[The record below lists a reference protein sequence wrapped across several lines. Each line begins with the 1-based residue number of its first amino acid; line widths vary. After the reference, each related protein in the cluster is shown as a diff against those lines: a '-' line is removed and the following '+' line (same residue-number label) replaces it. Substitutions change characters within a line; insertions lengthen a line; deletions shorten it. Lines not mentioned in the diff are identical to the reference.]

1 MNKYSSKAVKTA
13 ATVGMSLAMVL
24 SAIPAVGNV
33 TNVQAKITTPVSART
48 TATQAH
54 KMLAAVLGEFTDYAD
69 LYGES
74 KLADD
79 EDVKIE
85 ISKATGEEI
94 FVNITAGTMLSGLT
108 GLTVSVTSDGTAAL
122 ADGKDGIANATTLEE
137 LAQYLVA
144 NSYAMDDADIDED
157 VIAFA
162 KFIKGYAT
170 ATGATKLGKYFAA
183 GTFTKAGE
191 DIIKSIAKN
200 GYTKD
205 TNKDDAQEAYKIIK
219 DNEKYL
225 NAVVKTDADKDLI
238 NDFRAEVED
247 YKGENE
253 DVYNKEYVK
262 ELEDTP
268 LVGDVTVYDAVEK
281 GAAISYT
288 KLATVEKV
296 LKNIKNDDVTKL
308 ADIADY
314 DDVKDSEEV
323 ANYIE
328 GLETIVSEMKEVKAL
343 LKSTNDDVKS
353 YKKDLASKVNK
364 LADAANAYLTD
375 DGKDTVKTEE
385 KETALN
391 AALNAFR
398 EADAT
403 ALKNFVEDFIGE
415 FYTLTPKQLNS
426 GKYVVRLENA
436 DYGRYVETKDVFG
449 LFEKTTDKG
458 LEYLLTTVID
468 NEESEETYYDTV
480 INAVTTVE
488 ELLKAV
494 TDDIEGLTLNSTL
507 TSAQANKIIKAKK
520 ALNQLVD
527 KNGKIESE
535 YANALTS
542 KEKKAVLANQ
552 ELIETLYLK
561 LILNGTVTQSGW
573 VDKGNGDWDYIAEDG
588 SRPSKWIAS
597 GANWYYVK
605 NGTMLRNSWI
615 ASDAQGTRWYYV
627 DDNGVM
633 VSNTTVNGY
642 TFNSYGVWVK

>member
-1 MNKYSSKAVKTA
+1 MW
-13 ATVGMSLAMVL
+13 
-24 SAIPAVGNV
+24 
-33 TNVQAKITTPVSART
+33 
-48 TATQAH
+48 
-54 KMLAAVLGEFTDYAD
+54 
-69 LYGES
+69 
-74 KLADD
+74 
-79 EDVKIE
+79 
-85 ISKATGEEI
+85 
-94 FVNITAGTMLSGLT
+94 
-108 GLTVSVTSDGTAAL
+108 SV
-122 ADGKDGIANATTLEE
+122 
-137 LAQYLVA
+137 
-144 NSYAMDDADIDED
+144 
-157 VIAFA
+157 
-162 KFIKGYAT
+162 
-170 ATGATKLGKYFAA
+170 
-183 GTFTKAGE
+183 
-191 DIIKSIAKN
+191 
-200 GYTKD
+200 
-205 TNKDDAQEAYKIIK
+205 
-219 DNEKYL
+219 
-225 NAVVKTDADKDLI
+225 
-238 NDFRAEVED
+238 R
-247 YKGENE
+247 
-253 DVYNKEYVK
+253 
-262 ELEDTP
+262 
-268 LVGDVTVYDAVEK
+268 
-281 GAAISYT
+281 
-288 KLATVEKV
+288 
-296 LKNIKNDDVTKL
+296 
-308 ADIADY
+308 
-314 DDVKDSEEV
+314 
-323 ANYIE
+323 
-328 GLETIVSEMKEVKAL
+328 
-343 LKSTNDDVKS
+343 STW
-353 YKKDLASKVNK
+353 LSKVNK

-527 KNGKIESE
+527 KDGNIEKE
-535 YANALTS
+535 YAKALTS

-588 SRPSKWIAS
+588 SRPSKWVAS

>member
-24 SAIPAVGNV
+24 SNV
-33 TNVQAKITTPVSART
+33 APVVSNLTVTLAAGELVTDKQTAEKAHDVLSNVLDALTVDYT
-48 TATQAH
+48 TAKSTDPIIESGTV
-54 KMLAAVLGEFTDYAD
+54 KVSGDITLNFTDHNTLAELVD
-69 LYGES
+69 ES
-74 KLADD
+74 
-79 EDVKIE
+79 
-85 ISKATGEEI
+85 
-94 FVNITAGTMLSGLT
+94 NIKLSGAIADSKFTQDDSLLKIAT
-108 GLTVSVTSDGTAAL
+108 FL
-122 ADGKDGIANATTLEE
+122 AN
-137 LAQYLVA
+137 
-144 NSYAMDDADIDED
+144 NSSLMDEADIDED
-157 VIAFA
+157 VVAFA
-162 KFIKGYAT
+162 KYIKGYTKGTTALADYFTTGDWKDAT
-170 ATGATKLGKYFAA
+170 SNVIKAVAENGITNNKTAA
-183 GTFTKAGE
+183 EK
-191 DIIKSIAKN
+191 
-200 GYTKD
+200 
-205 TNKDDAQEAYKIIK
+205 AYKVIK
-219 DNEKYL
+219 DNDKYL
-225 NAVVKTDADKDLI
+225 NAVVYADGVMEKV
-238 NDFRAEVED
+238 NDFKVEVED

-262 ELEDTP
+262 QLEDT
-268 LVGDVTVYDAVEK
+268 LLYIGGVSVYEAVEK
-281 GAAISYT
+281 EVAIPYT
-288 KLATVEKV
+288 NLSKIEKT
-296 LKNIKNDDVTKL
+296 LKDIKNDDNDKL
-308 ADIADY
+308 NAIADY

-328 GLETIVSEMKEVKAL
+328 GLETIIEDMKEVKNL
-343 LKSTNDDVKS
+343 LKSTNADVKA
-353 YKKDLASKVNK
+353 YKKDLAAKVKK
-364 LADAANAYLTD
+364 LAETAKAYLAD
-375 DGKDTVKTEE
+375 DSDDNEIN
-385 KETALN
+385 LN

-403 ALKNFVEDFIGE
+403 ALKNFVEDFIGQ

-436 DYGRYVETKDVFG
+436 DYGRYVEAEDVFKLLEANSLTAG
-449 LFEKTTDKG
+449 LQ
-458 LEYLLTTVID
+458 YVLTTVID
-468 NEESEETYYDTV
+468 NEESDETYYDTV

-527 KNGKIESE
+527 KDGNIEKE
-535 YANALTS
+535 YAKALTS

-561 LILNGTVTQSGW
+561 LILNGIVTQSGW

-588 SRPSKWIAS
+588 SRPSKWVAS

>member
-24 SAIPAVGNV
+24 SNAAPVVSNLTVAFAADDIITDKQTTEKAHDVVSKVLDALTKDYDKEFNTTEVIDGNV
-33 TNVQAKITTPVSART
+33 AIVTGTSTVDLTVTDKTLSGMGA
-48 TATQAH
+48 AT
-54 KMLAAVLGEFTDYAD
+54 LSAD
-69 LYGES
+69 LPGS
-74 KLADD
+74 NFKSGATLKQIATFLANNSSYMD
-79 EDVKIE
+79 E
-85 ISKATGEEI
+85 
-94 FVNITAGTMLSGLT
+94 
-108 GLTVSVTSDGTAAL
+108 
-122 ADGKDGIANATTLEE
+122 
-137 LAQYLVA
+137 
-144 NSYAMDDADIDED
+144 ADIDED

-162 KFIKGYAT
+162 KFIKGYND
-170 ATGATKLGKYFAA
+170 GVTKLATYFTNGDWKDANNNV
-183 GTFTKAGE
+183 
-191 DIIKSIAKN
+191 IKLVAEN
-200 GYTKD
+200 GI
-205 TNKDDAQEAYKIIK
+205 TNNKTDAEKAYKVIK

-225 NAVVKTDADKDLI
+225 NAVINAEGVLDKV
-238 NDFRAEVED
+238 NDFIVEVED

-253 DVYNKEYVK
+253 DAYNKEYVK
-262 ELEDTP
+262 ALEEVI
-268 LVGDVTVYDAVEK
+268 LVKETSNTSAINVYDAVEK
-281 GAAISYT
+281 EVAISY
-288 KLATVEKV
+288 KDLSKVEKV
-296 LKNIKNDDVTKL
+296 LKDIKNDDVDALSK
-308 ADIADY
+308 IADY
-314 DDVKDSEEV
+314 DDVKDAEEV

-328 GLETIVSEMKEVKAL
+328 GLETIISDMKEVKDL
-343 LKSTNDDVKS
+343 LKSTNTDVKA
-353 YKKDLASKVNK
+353 YKKDLATKVKN
-364 LADAANAYLTD
+364 LAVAAEALNED
-375 DGKDTVKTEE
+375 DDDTQ
-385 KETALN
+385 TALDK
-391 AALNAFR
+391 ALNAFR

-403 ALKNFVEDFIGE
+403 ALKNFVEDYIGS

-436 DYGRYVETKDVFG
+436 DYGRYVETTDVFDLLEKDSDETG
-449 LFEKTTDKG
+449 LQ
-458 LEYLLTTVID
+458 YLLTTVID

-480 INAVTTVE
+480 VNTVTTVE

-494 TDDIEGLTLNSTL
+494 TTDIDGITMGTTL
-507 TSAQANKIIKAKK
+507 TDKQAAKIVAAKK

-527 KNGKIESE
+527 SKTGEIAKE
-535 YANALTS
+535 YTKALTT
-542 KEKKAVLANQ
+542 KEKKAVLANV
-552 ELIETLYLK
+552 ELIDTLYLK

>member
-24 SAIPAVGNV
+24 SNV
-33 TNVQAKITTPVSART
+33 APVVSNLTVTLAAGELVTDKQTAEKAHDVLSNVLDALTVDYT
-48 TATQAH
+48 TAKSTDPIIESRTV
-54 KMLAAVLGEFTDYAD
+54 KVSGDITLNFTDHNTLAELVD
-69 LYGES
+69 ES
-74 KLADD
+74 KI
-79 EDVKIE
+79 K
-85 ISKATGEEI
+85 
-94 FVNITAGTMLSGLT
+94 LSGAIADSKFTQDDSLLKIAT
-108 GLTVSVTSDGTAAL
+108 FL
-122 ADGKDGIANATTLEE
+122 AN
-137 LAQYLVA
+137 
-144 NSYAMDDADIDED
+144 NSSLMDEADIDED
-157 VIAFA
+157 VVAFA
-162 KFIKGYAT
+162 KYIKGYTKGTTALADYFTTGDWKDAT
-170 ATGATKLGKYFAA
+170 SNVI
-183 GTFTKAGE
+183 KAVAE
-191 DIIKSIAKN
+191 N
-200 GYTKD
+200 GI
-205 TNKDDAQEAYKIIK
+205 TNNKTAVEKAYKVIK
-219 DNEKYL
+219 DNDKYL
-225 NAVVKTDADKDLI
+225 NAVVYADGVMEKV
-238 NDFRAEVED
+238 NDFKVEVED

-262 ELEDTP
+262 QLEDT
-268 LVGDVTVYDAVEK
+268 LLYIGGVSVYEAVEK
-281 GAAISYT
+281 EVAIPYT
-288 KLATVEKV
+288 NLSKIEKT
-296 LKNIKNDDVTKL
+296 LKDIKNDDNDKL
-308 ADIADY
+308 NAIADY

-328 GLETIVSEMKEVKAL
+328 GLETIIEDMKEVKNL
-343 LKSTNDDVKS
+343 LKSTNADVKA
-353 YKKDLASKVNK
+353 YKKDLAAKVKK
-364 LADAANAYLTD
+364 LAETAKAYLAD
-375 DGKDTVKTEE
+375 DSDDNEIN
-385 KETALN
+385 LN

-403 ALKNFVEDFIGE
+403 ALKNFVEDFIGQ

-436 DYGRYVETKDVFG
+436 DYGRYVEAEDVFKLLEANSLTAG
-449 LFEKTTDKG
+449 LQ
-458 LEYLLTTVID
+458 YVLTTVID
-468 NEESEETYYDTV
+468 NEESDETYYDTV

-527 KNGKIESE
+527 KDGNIEKE
-535 YANALTS
+535 YAKALTS

-588 SRPSKWIAS
+588 SRPSKWVAS

>member
-24 SAIPAVGNV
+24 SAVPAVGNATV
-33 TNVQAKITTPVSART
+33 AQAAIKDVVSART
-48 TATQAH
+48 TATEAQ
-54 KMLAAVLGEFTDYAD
+54 KVLAAVLDEITDYAD
-69 LYGES
+69 LFGKTVLATDKTEIKISDAKNYYVTIPANAEFSTLKDLVVTSQEDSTTDEVVRNGIGDAT
-74 KLADD
+74 KL
-79 EDVKIE
+79 
-85 ISKATGEEI
+85 EEI
-94 FVNITAGTMLSGLT
+94 A
-108 GLTVSVTSDGTAAL
+108 
-122 ADGKDGIANATTLEE
+122 K
-137 LAQYLVA
+137 YLVA

-162 KFIKGYAT
+162 KFIKGYKEAT
-170 ATGATKLGKYFAA
+170 DKLGNYFDADGA
-183 GTFTKAGE
+183 FINEGTTV
-191 DIIKSIAKN
+191 IKEIAEN

-205 TNKDDAQEAYKIIK
+205 TDTDKAEEIYKIIK

-520 ALNQLVD
+520 ALNQLVN

>member
-24 SAIPAVGNV
+24 SAMPVVGNT
-33 TNVQAKITTPVSART
+33 TNVQAAIEEVMSART
-48 TATQAH
+48 TATEAH
-54 KMLAAVLGEFTDYAD
+54 KVLAAVLDEIPDYD
-69 LYGES
+69 EMYGETV
-74 KLADD
+74 LATKDT
-79 EDVKIE
+79 KIS
-85 ISKATGEEI
+85 ISDAKNYYVTITGNAKFSALKGFI
-94 FVNITAGTMLSGLT
+94 
-108 GLTVSVTSDGTAAL
+108 VTSKDDADTNKVNRNGIGDG
-122 ADGKDGIANATTLEE
+122 TTLEE
-137 LAQYLVA
+137 IAKYLVA

-162 KFIKGYAT
+162 KFIKGYT
-170 ATGATKLGKYFAA
+170 DGVTKLATYFKDGKFNEGDDPVNNPTENIVKKVAA
-183 GTFTKAGE
+183 NGVEKN
-191 DIIKSIAKN
+191 IK
-200 GYTKD
+200 
-205 TNKDDAQEAYKIIK
+205 DAEAAYKVIT

-225 NAVVKTDADKDLI
+225 NAVI
-238 NDFRAEVED
+238 NDSDVMKEVENFKIEVKD

-253 DVYNKEYVK
+253 DVYNKDYVK
-262 ELEDTP
+262 ALEDTI
-268 LVGDVTVYDAVEK
+268 LVGKVSIYDAVEK
-281 GAAISYT
+281 DAAISY
-288 KLATVEKV
+288 KDLSKVEKV
-296 LKNIKNDDVTKL
+296 LKNIKNDDIDAL
-308 ADIADY
+308 SDIADY

-328 GLETIVSEMKEVKAL
+328 GLETIISDMKEVKDL
-343 LKSTNDDVKS
+343 LKSTNTDVKT
-353 YKKDLASKVNK
+353 YKKDLATKVNK
-364 LADAANAYLTD
+364 LAVAADAYLKAVKDDKLTD
-375 DGKDTVKTEE
+375 KIEE
-385 KETALN
+385 DLDK
-391 AALNAFR
+391 ALNAFR

-403 ALKNFVEDFIGE
+403 ALKNFVEDFIGS

-436 DYGRYVETKDVFG
+436 DYGRYVETTDVFDLLEKDSDETG
-449 LFEKTTDKG
+449 LQ
-458 LEYLLTTVID
+458 YLLTTVID

-480 INAVTTVE
+480 VNTVTTVE

-494 TDDIEGLTLNSTL
+494 TTDIDGITMGTTL
-507 TSAQANKIIKAKK
+507 TDKQAAKIVAAKK
-520 ALNQLVD
+520 ALNQLVTD
-527 KNGKIESE
+527 GKIATE
-535 YANALTS
+535 YASALTS
-542 KEKKAVLANQ
+542 KEKKEVLGNA
-552 ELIETLYLK
+552 ELIETLYFK

>member
-24 SAIPAVGNV
+24 SAVPAVGNV
-33 TNVQAKITTPVSART
+33 TNVQAAITGVISART
-48 TATQAH
+48 TATEAH
-54 KMLAAVLGEFTDYAD
+54 KILTAVLDEVTDYAEM
-69 LYGES
+69 YGE
-74 KLADD
+74 KELVT
-79 EDVKIE
+79 ENT
-85 ISKATGEEI
+85 KATIDDKGLYFVEIKTTDALEDLGDLKVTINKIVPAEQEGEEDTVTTGDPKNGI
-94 FVNITAGTMLSGLT
+94 ENGTDLFT
-108 GLTVSVTSDGTAAL
+108 
-122 ADGKDGIANATTLEE
+122 IAK
-137 LAQYLVA
+137 YLVA

-162 KFIKGYAT
+162 KFIKGYDD
-170 ATGATKLGKYFAA
+170 ATKDLGAYFAD
-183 GTFTKAGE
+183 GTFKDA
-191 DIIKSIAKN
+191 DNNIIAKVAAN
-200 GYTKD
+200 GIEGNIKT
-205 TNKDDAQEAYKIIK
+205 AEAAYKVLK
-219 DNEKYL
+219 DNDKYL
-225 NAVVKTDADKDLI
+225 NAVIDDSEVRKDVD
-238 NDFRAEVED
+238 NFKVEVED

-253 DVYNKEYVK
+253 DVYNKDYVK
-262 ELEDTP
+262 ALEDTT
-268 LVGDVTVYDAVEK
+268 LVGDITVYDAV
-281 GAAISYT
+281 
-288 KLATVEKV
+288 
-296 LKNIKNDDVTKL
+296 
-308 ADIADY
+308 
-314 DDVKDSEEV
+314 
-323 ANYIE
+323 
-328 GLETIVSEMKEVKAL
+328 LETIVSEMKEVKAL
-343 LKSTNDDVKS
+343 LKSTNDDVKA
-353 YKKDLASKVNK
+353 YKKDLATKVEK
-364 LADAANAYLTD
+364 LAAEAAIYLAAVKADEVTD
-375 DGKDTVKTEE
+375 KIESNLE
-385 KETALN
+385 K
-391 AALNAFR
+391 ALNAFR

-436 DYGRYVETKDVFG
+436 DYGRYVDTEDVFG
-449 LFEKTTDKG
+449 LVDKKATDG

-468 NEESEETYYDTV
+468 NEESEETYYDVV
-480 INAVTTVE
+480 INTVTTVE

-494 TDDIEGLTLNSTL
+494 TDDIDGLTLNSTL

-527 KNGKIESE
+527 SKTGEIAEE
-535 YANALTS
+535 YTKALTS
-542 KEKKAVLANQ
+542 KEKKEVLANV
-552 ELIETLYLK
+552 ELIDTLYLK

>member
-1 MNKYSSKAVKTA
+1 
-13 ATVGMSLAMVL
+13 AMVL
-24 SAIPAVGNV
+24 SNV
-33 TNVQAKITTPVSART
+33 APVVSNLTVTLAAGELVTDKQTAEKAHDVLSNVLDALTVDYT
-48 TATQAH
+48 TAKSTDPIIESGTV
-54 KMLAAVLGEFTDYAD
+54 KVSGDITLNFTDHNTLAELVD
-69 LYGES
+69 ES
-74 KLADD
+74 
-79 EDVKIE
+79 
-85 ISKATGEEI
+85 
-94 FVNITAGTMLSGLT
+94 NIKLSGAIADSKFTQDDSLLKIAT
-108 GLTVSVTSDGTAAL
+108 FL
-122 ADGKDGIANATTLEE
+122 AN
-137 LAQYLVA
+137 
-144 NSYAMDDADIDED
+144 NSSLMDEADIDED
-157 VIAFA
+157 VVAFA
-162 KFIKGYAT
+162 KYIKGYTKGTT
-170 ATGATKLGKYFAA
+170 ALADYFTTGDWKDAA
-183 GTFTKAGE
+183 SNVIKAVAE
-191 DIIKSIAKN
+191 N
-200 GYTKD
+200 GI
-205 TNKDDAQEAYKIIK
+205 TNNKTAAEKAYKVIK
-219 DNEKYL
+219 DNDKYL
-225 NAVVKTDADKDLI
+225 NAVVYADGVMEKV
-238 NDFRAEVED
+238 NDFKVEVED

-262 ELEDTP
+262 QLEDT
-268 LVGDVTVYDAVEK
+268 LLYIGGVSVYEAVEK
-281 GAAISYT
+281 EVAIPYT
-288 KLATVEKV
+288 NLSKIEKT
-296 LKNIKNDDVTKL
+296 LKDIKNDDNDKL
-308 ADIADY
+308 NAIADY

-328 GLETIVSEMKEVKAL
+328 GLETIIEDMKEVKNL
-343 LKSTNDDVKS
+343 LKSTNADVKA
-353 YKKDLASKVNK
+353 YKKDLAAKVKK
-364 LADAANAYLTD
+364 LAETAKAYLAD
-375 DGKDTVKTEE
+375 DSDDNEIN
-385 KETALN
+385 LN

-403 ALKNFVEDFIGE
+403 ALKNFVEDFIGQ

-436 DYGRYVETKDVFG
+436 DYGRYVEAEDVFKLLEANSLTAG
-449 LFEKTTDKG
+449 LQ
-458 LEYLLTTVID
+458 YVLTTVID
-468 NEESEETYYDTV
+468 NEESDETYYDTV

-527 KNGKIESE
+527 KDGNIEKE
-535 YANALTS
+535 YAKALTS

-588 SRPSKWIAS
+588 SRPSKWVAS

>member
-24 SAIPAVGNV
+24 SNV
-33 TNVQAKITTPVSART
+33 APVVSNLTVTLAAGELVTDKQTAEKAHDVLSNVLDALTVDYT
-48 TATQAH
+48 TAKSTDPIIESGTV
-54 KMLAAVLGEFTDYAD
+54 KVSGDITLNFTDHNTLAELVD
-69 LYGES
+69 ES
-74 KLADD
+74 
-79 EDVKIE
+79 
-85 ISKATGEEI
+85 
-94 FVNITAGTMLSGLT
+94 NIKLSGAIADSKFTQDDSLLKIAT
-108 GLTVSVTSDGTAAL
+108 FL
-122 ADGKDGIANATTLEE
+122 AN
-137 LAQYLVA
+137 
-144 NSYAMDDADIDED
+144 NSSLMDEADIDED
-157 VIAFA
+157 VVAFA
-162 KFIKGYAT
+162 KYIKGYTKGTTALADYFTTGDWKDAT
-170 ATGATKLGKYFAA
+170 SNVIKAVAENGITNNKTAA
-183 GTFTKAGE
+183 EK
-191 DIIKSIAKN
+191 
-200 GYTKD
+200 
-205 TNKDDAQEAYKIIK
+205 AYKVIK
-219 DNEKYL
+219 DNDKYL
-225 NAVVKTDADKDLI
+225 NAVVYADGVMEKV
-238 NDFRAEVED
+238 NDFKVEVED

-262 ELEDTP
+262 QLEDT
-268 LVGDVTVYDAVEK
+268 LLYIGGVSVYEAVEK
-281 GAAISYT
+281 EVAIPYT
-288 KLATVEKV
+288 NLSKIEKT
-296 LKNIKNDDVTKL
+296 LKDIKNDDNDKL
-308 ADIADY
+308 NAIADY

-328 GLETIVSEMKEVKAL
+328 GLETIIEDMKEVKNL
-343 LKSTNDDVKS
+343 LKSTNADVKA
-353 YKKDLASKVNK
+353 YKKDLAAKVKK
-364 LADAANAYLTD
+364 LAETAKAYLAD
-375 DGKDTVKTEE
+375 DSDDNEIN
-385 KETALN
+385 LN

-403 ALKNFVEDFIGE
+403 ALKNFVEDFIGQ

-436 DYGRYVETKDVFG
+436 DYGRYVEAEDVFKLLEANSLTAG
-449 LFEKTTDKG
+449 LQ
-458 LEYLLTTVID
+458 YVLTTVID
-468 NEESEETYYDTV
+468 NEESDETYYDTV

-527 KNGKIESE
+527 KDGNIEKE
-535 YANALTS
+535 YAKALTS

-588 SRPSKWIAS
+588 SRPSKWVAS

>member
-1 MNKYSSKAVKTA
+1 
-13 ATVGMSLAMVL
+13 MSLAMVL
-24 SAIPAVGNV
+24 SNV
-33 TNVQAKITTPVSART
+33 APVVSNLTVTLAAGELVTDKQTAEKAHDVLSNVLDALTVDYT
-48 TATQAH
+48 TAKSTDPIIESGTV
-54 KMLAAVLGEFTDYAD
+54 KVSGDITLNFTDHNTLAELVD
-69 LYGES
+69 ES
-74 KLADD
+74 
-79 EDVKIE
+79 
-85 ISKATGEEI
+85 
-94 FVNITAGTMLSGLT
+94 NIKLSGAIADSKFTQDDSLLKIAT
-108 GLTVSVTSDGTAAL
+108 FL
-122 ADGKDGIANATTLEE
+122 AN
-137 LAQYLVA
+137 
-144 NSYAMDDADIDED
+144 NSSLMDEADIDED
-157 VIAFA
+157 VVAFA
-162 KFIKGYAT
+162 KYIKGYTKGTTALADYFTTGDWKDAT
-170 ATGATKLGKYFAA
+170 SNVIKAVAENGITNNKTAA
-183 GTFTKAGE
+183 EK
-191 DIIKSIAKN
+191 
-200 GYTKD
+200 
-205 TNKDDAQEAYKIIK
+205 AYKVIK
-219 DNEKYL
+219 DNDKYL
-225 NAVVKTDADKDLI
+225 NAVVYADGVMEKV
-238 NDFRAEVED
+238 NDFKVEVED

-262 ELEDTP
+262 QLEDT
-268 LVGDVTVYDAVEK
+268 LLYIGGVSVYEAVEK
-281 GAAISYT
+281 EVAIPYT
-288 KLATVEKV
+288 NLSKIEKT
-296 LKNIKNDDVTKL
+296 LKDIKNDDNDKL
-308 ADIADY
+308 NAIADY

-328 GLETIVSEMKEVKAL
+328 GLETIIEDMKEVKNL
-343 LKSTNDDVKS
+343 LKSTNADVKA
-353 YKKDLASKVNK
+353 YKKDLAAKVKK
-364 LADAANAYLTD
+364 LAETAKAYLAD
-375 DGKDTVKTEE
+375 DSDDNEIN
-385 KETALN
+385 LN

-403 ALKNFVEDFIGE
+403 ALKNFVEDFIGQ

-436 DYGRYVETKDVFG
+436 DYGRYVEAEDVFKLLEANSLTAG
-449 LFEKTTDKG
+449 LQ
-458 LEYLLTTVID
+458 YVLTTVID
-468 NEESEETYYDTV
+468 NEESDETYYDTV

-527 KNGKIESE
+527 KDGNIEKE
-535 YANALTS
+535 YAKALTS